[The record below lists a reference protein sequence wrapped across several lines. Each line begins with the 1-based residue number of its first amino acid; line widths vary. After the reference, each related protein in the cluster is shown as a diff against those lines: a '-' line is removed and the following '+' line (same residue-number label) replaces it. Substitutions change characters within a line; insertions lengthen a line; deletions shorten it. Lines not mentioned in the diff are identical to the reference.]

1 MKGVRLSD
9 WEIGE
14 LVYYRDSGW
23 CWRSLAAYYDLCER
37 SVKRTYE
44 REKGRSHNRGAASVS
59 EVVNG

>member
-9 WEIGE
+9 WEVGE

-37 SVKRTYE
+37 SVQRTYK
-44 REKGRSHNRGAASVS
+44 REKERLRNCGAASVLGPA
-59 EVVNG
+59 NG